1 MRAVSARVGSGA
13 AAGEPPGTAVP
24 ALGAVG
30 AGPLGPSAG
39 DRLQALEF
47 GPGITHV
54 MAVVNLSPESR
65 VSHSVVASPAAAL
78 ARAREYRDL
87 GASIIDLG
95 AQSSHFENRP
105 LEPAEEIDRLLPALA
120 LLVADGFVVSC
131 DTWKPE
137 VAVAAVDAGAAI
149 VNDTGG
155 LRDPIVVA
163 LLRDTGAAGVAM
175 HIEGENPLSVGDRDL
190 DAGRPE
196 VVAGL
201 LRTRVAEL
209 RAAGVGGRLLVDPG
223 LSINYRSDYEAYGRL
238 QLATIRGLDV
248 LREIGE
254 PVLVPVPRKA
264 LTHRMLAYLTLSI
277 EYGADVLR
285 VHDVDAAC
293 DLVRLLGRKLGTVSS

>member
-1 MRAVSARVGSGA
+1 MRAM
-13 AAGEPPGTAVP
+13 
-24 ALGAVG
+24 
-30 AGPLGPSAG
+30 PSAG
-39 DRLQALEF
+39 DRAGSLRF

-65 VSHSVVASPAAAL
+65 VRHSVVASPDAAL

-105 LEPAEEIDRLLPALA
+105 LPPDEELERLLPALE

-137 VAVAAVDAGAAI
+137 VAAVAVAAGAAI

-155 LRDPIVVA
+155 LRDARMVELV
-163 LLRDTGAAGVAM
+163 RDSGAGAVAM
-175 HIEGENPLSVGDRDL
+175 HIEGENPLAVGDRAL

-196 VVAGL
+196 VVAEL
-201 LRTRVAEL
+201 LAVRVGEL
-209 RAAGVGGRLLVDPG
+209 REAGITGPLLVDPG

-238 QLATIRGLDV
+238 QLATIRAMAV
-248 LREIGE
+248 LRRTGD
-254 PVLVPVPRKA
+254 PVLIPVPRKA
-264 LTHRMLAYLTLSI
+264 DDHRMLAYLTLAI
-277 EYGADVLR
+277 EYGADVVR
-285 VHDVDAAC
+285 VHDVAAAC
-293 DLVRLLGRKLGTVSS
+293 DMVGLLGRQLGGR